1 MLKKILLIVCLLIS
15 NNFSYAHPQ
24 DGMSPEQLM
33 FHYVKLFNEENL
45 PALEDIFHSPHVRLI
60 SGKLVKFE
68 DKSIPVVDYE
78 SLKKTGWKHSKI
90 NSVKVL
96 AESANSAMVELDF
109 SRFDKDDKEF
119 YRSVGFYVLTKNIG
133 YWQILSLNSI
143 GNVAGMNK

>member
-1 MLKKILLIVCLLIS
+1 MLKKLLIIFGLLIS
-15 NNFSYAHPQ
+15 CNFSHAHPQ
-24 DGMSPEQLM
+24 EGMSPEQLM
-33 FHYVKLFNEENL
+33 FQYVKMFNEENL
-45 PALEDIFHSPHVRLI
+45 PALQDIFHSPHVRLI

-68 DKSIPVVDYE
+68 DKSIPVVDFE

-109 SRFDKDDKEF
+109 SRFDKHDKEF
-119 YRSVGFYVLTKNIG
+119 YRSTGFYVLTKNVG

>member
-1 MLKKILLIVCLLIS
+1 MKKLFIVVCLLIS
-15 NNFSYAHPQ
+15 SNFSFAHPQ

-33 FHYVKLFNEENL
+33 FHYVKMFNEENL
-45 PALEDIFHSPHVRLI
+45 PALQDIYHTPHVRLI
-60 SGKLVKFE
+60 SGKLVKLE

-78 SLKKTGWKHSKI
+78 SLKKTGWKYSKI

-96 AESANSAMVELDF
+96 AESSNSAMVELDF

-119 YRSVGFYVLTKNIG
+119 YRSVGFYVLTKNVG

>member
-1 MLKKILLIVCLLIS
+1 MLKNFLLTVCLLIS
-15 NNFSYAHPQ
+15 HNLSFAHPQ
-24 DGMSPEQLM
+24 DGMTPEQLM
-33 FHYVKLFNEENL
+33 FHYVRMFNEENL
-45 PALEDIFHSPHVRLI
+45 TALQDIYHYPHVRLI

-68 DKSIPVVDYE
+68 DKSIPAVDFE

-96 AESANSAMVELDF
+96 EEGPNSAMVELDF
-109 SRFDKDDKEF
+109 SRFDKDNKEF
-119 YRSVGFYVLTKNIG
+119 YRSTGFYVLTKNLG

>member
-1 MLKKILLIVCLLIS
+1 MLKKFLLIVCMLIS
-15 NNFSYAHPQ
+15 SNFSFAHPQ

-33 FHYVKLFNEENL
+33 FHYVKMFNEENL
-45 PALEDIFHSPHVRLI
+45 PALQDIFHTPHVRLI

-78 SLKKTGWKHSKI
+78 SLKKTGWKYSKI

-96 AESANSAMVELDF
+96 AESTNSAMVELDF

-119 YRSVGFYVLTKNIG
+119 YRSVGFMFLQKMWATG
-133 YWQILSLNSI
+133 RF
-143 GNVAGMNK
+143 

>member
-1 MLKKILLIVCLLIS
+1 MKKWFIFVCLLVSS
-15 NNFSYAHPQ
+15 NVSFAHPQ

-33 FHYVKLFNEENL
+33 FHYVKMFNEENL
-45 PALEDIFHSPHVRLI
+45 AALQDIYHSPHVRLI

-68 DKSIPVVDYE
+68 DKSVPVVDFE
-78 SLKKTGWKHSKI
+78 SLKKTGWKYSKI
-90 NSVKVL
+90 HSVKVL
-96 AESANSAMVELDF
+96 AESTNSAMVELDF

-119 YRSVGFYVLTKNIG
+119 YRSVGFYVLTKNVG

>member
-1 MLKKILLIVCLLIS
+1 MKKLLVLFFLCFALIS
-15 NNFSYAHPQ
+15 AFAHPQ
-24 DGMSPEQLM
+24 DGMSPEQLL
-33 FHYVKLFNEENL
+33 FHYVKMFNEENL
-45 PALEDIFHSPHVRLI
+45 PALQDIYHTPHVRLI

-68 DKSIPVVDYE
+68 DKSISVVDYE

-119 YRSVGFYVLTKNIG
+119 YRSVGFYVLTKNVG

>member
-1 MLKKILLIVCLLIS
+1 MKKWLIFFCLLVSS
-15 NNFSYAHPQ
+15 NVSFAHPQ

-33 FHYVKLFNEENL
+33 FHYVKMFNEENL
-45 PALEDIFHSPHVRLI
+45 AALQDIYHSPHVRLI

-68 DKSIPVVDYE
+68 DKSVPVVDFE
-78 SLKKTGWKHSKI
+78 SLKKTGWKYSKI
-90 NSVKVL
+90 HSVKVL
-96 AESANSAMVELDF
+96 AESTNSAMVELDF

-119 YRSVGFYVLTKNIG
+119 YRSVGFYVLTKNVG

>member
-1 MLKKILLIVCLLIS
+1 MKKLFIIVCLLIS
-15 NNFSYAHPQ
+15 SNFAFAHPQ

-33 FHYVKLFNEENL
+33 FHYVKMFNEENL
-45 PALEDIFHSPHVRLI
+45 PALQDIYHTPHVRLI

-78 SLKKTGWKHSKI
+78 SLKKTGWKYSKI

-109 SRFDKDDKEF
+109 SRFDKADKEF
-119 YRSVGFYVLTKNIG
+119 YRSTGFYVLTKNVG

>member
-1 MLKKILLIVCLLIS
+1 MKKLFIAVCLLIS
-15 NNFSYAHPQ
+15 SNFSFAHPQ

-33 FHYVKLFNEENL
+33 FHYVKMFNDENL
-45 PALEDIFHSPHVRLI
+45 PALQDIFHSPHVRLI

-78 SLKKTGWKHSKI
+78 SLKKTGWKYSKI

-109 SRFDKDDKEF
+109 SRFDKADKEF
-119 YRSVGFYVLTKNIG
+119 YRSTGFYVLTKNVG
-133 YWQILSLNSI
+133 YWQFLSLNSI

>member
-1 MLKKILLIVCLLIS
+1 MLKNFLLIVCLLIS

-24 DGMSPEQLM
+24 DGMTPEQLM
-33 FHYVKLFNEENL
+33 FHYVKMFNEENL
-45 PALEDIFHSPHVRLI
+45 AALQDIYHYPHVRLI

-68 DKSIPVVDYE
+68 DTLIPAVDFE

-96 AESANSAMVELDF
+96 AEGSNSAMIELDF

-119 YRSVGFYVLTKNIG
+119 YRSTGFYVLTKNLG

>member
-1 MLKKILLIVCLLIS
+1 MKKLFIVVCLLIS
-15 NNFSYAHPQ
+15 SNFSFAHPQ

-33 FHYVKLFNEENL
+33 FHYVKMFNEENL
-45 PALEDIFHSPHVRLI
+45 PALQDIYHTPHVRLI

-68 DKSIPVVDYE
+68 DMSIPVVDYE
-78 SLKKTGWKHSKI
+78 NLKKTGWKHSKI

-109 SRFDKDDKEF
+109 SRFDKHDKEF
-119 YRSVGFYVLTKNIG
+119 YRSTGFYVLTKNVG

>member
-1 MLKKILLIVCLLIS
+1 MKKLFIVVCLLIS
-15 NNFSYAHPQ
+15 SNFSFAHPQ

-33 FHYVKLFNEENL
+33 FHYVKMFNEENL
-45 PALEDIFHSPHVRLI
+45 PALQDIYHTPHVRLI

-78 SLKKTGWKHSKI
+78 SLKKTGWKYSKI

-96 AESANSAMVELDF
+96 AESTNSAMVELDF

-119 YRSVGFYVLTKNIG
+119 YRSIGFYVLTKNVG
-133 YWQILSLNSI
+133 YWQIVSLNSI